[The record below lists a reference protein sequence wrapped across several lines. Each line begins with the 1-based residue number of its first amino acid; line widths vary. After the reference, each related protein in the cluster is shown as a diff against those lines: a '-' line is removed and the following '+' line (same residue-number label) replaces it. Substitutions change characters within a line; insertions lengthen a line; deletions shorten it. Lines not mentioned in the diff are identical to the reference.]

1 MPEPIFKLQSDSELR
16 QERAQLLAHMEE
28 FGGLAVLQRLR
39 QADDLTYEEEAL
51 LDNYEMVDWVIG
63 DNG

>member
-1 MPEPIFKLQSDSELR
+1 MGYRRLN
-16 QERAQLLAHMEE
+16 
-28 FGGLAVLQRLR
+28 LR

>member
-1 MPEPIFKLQSDSELR
+1 MSAPLFRLQSDSELR
-16 QERAQLLAHMEE
+16 QERAQLEQQMEK

-51 LDNYEMVDWVIG
+51 LDNYEMVNWVIG
-63 DNG
+63 DND

>member
-1 MPEPIFKLQSDSELR
+1 MSEPIFKLQSDSELR
-16 QERAQLLAHMEE
+16 QERTQLLAQMEQ
-28 FGGLAVLQRLR
+28 FGGLTALKRLR
-39 QADDLTYEEEAL
+39 LADDLTYEEEAL